1 MTDQRQPISEQDVLY
16 VAELANLELTAGERA
31 RMVKDLNSILDY
43 MDRLNE
49 LDTSNVEPM
58 AQTSDRYGTDED
70 ESKTGTARETRG
82 PQHAPGLRVMG
93 WSYAMREDKT
103 GPSLPREVAMENA
116 PESDGAFFKVPKV
129 IEK

>member
-1 MTDQRQPISEQDVLY
+1 MSHDRKPITENDVVY

-43 MDRLNE
+43 VARLNE
-49 LDTSNVEPM
+49 LDTANVEPM
-58 AQTSDRYGTDED
+58 AQTSDRYGIDQG
-70 ESKTGTARETRG
+70 KTGTARF
-82 PQHAPGLRVMG
+82 A
-93 WSYAMREDKT
+93 YAMREDKA
-103 GPSLPREVAMENA
+103 GPSLPREVIMENA